1 MTDCNGVFM
10 VSTVFCFEKPRLGN
24 PCGAWAAGANLE
36 ARTAQNNTPL
46 MLAVRSGKADIALN
60 LIEHGAQANP
70 QNRNGDTA
78 LLYAVSTDSP
88 ALVARLLDQGSDP
101 YRRNELG
108 ESALLLAEQHHPAL
122 LKLIKEKSGFHF
134 PGF

>member
-1 MTDCNGVFM
+1 
-10 VSTVFCFEKPRLGN
+10 
-24 PCGAWAAGANLE
+24 
-36 ARTAQNNTPL
+36 
-46 MLAVRSGKADIALN
+46 MLAVRSGQADIALN

-70 QNRNGDTA
+70 QNNNGDTA

-108 ESALLLAEQHHPAL
+108 ESARALAEQNHPAL
-122 LKLIKEKSGFHF
+122 LQLIKDKSGFHF